1 MNEKYG
7 DERRTLISDFDGD
20 LNTEDLIP
28 RSQVVVMRTQEG
40 YIKRV
45 DLGEYQAQNR
55 GGKGRIGI
63 KAKEGDF
70 PVELYSMGSHDH
82 LLFFTNL
89 GRIYRARV
97 YELPQAGRTSRGK
110 HAANVLEL
118 QRENEKEGTQ
128 EETIRTCLVIQRNF
142 QDRSD
147 LKYILMCTANGI
159 CKKIDML
166 DPTRVR
172 RTGIRGISL
181 DEGDSL
187 ISAAL
192 TDGDR
197 ELFFTSR
204 NGMGLRVHEST
215 IRSMGRDARG
225 VIGMRLE
232 PSDQVVS
239 AFTHSGSG
247 MMLTVAENGLS
258 LIHI

>member
-1 MNEKYG
+1 
-7 DERRTLISDFDGD
+7 
-20 LNTEDLIP
+20 
-28 RSQVVVMRTQEG
+28 
-40 YIKRV
+40 
-45 DLGEYQAQNR
+45 
-55 GGKGRIGI
+55 
-63 KAKEGDF
+63 
-70 PVELYSMGSHDH
+70 
-82 LLFFTNL
+82 
-89 GRIYRARV
+89 
-97 YELPQAGRTSRGK
+97 
-110 HAANVLEL
+110 
-118 QRENEKEGTQ
+118 
-128 EETIRTCLVIQRNF
+128 
-142 QDRSD
+142 
-147 LKYILMCTANGI
+147 MCTANGI

-192 TDGDR
+192 TDGNR

-247 MMLTVAENGLS
+247 MMLTVAEKGYGKQSEINAFTLSKHRGNKGLRTMRINETTGPVVEMLEIEEGEQLL
-258 LIHI
+258 LITQTGRMIRIHTNQIPVIGRVTQGSRLIRLQEDERVIAISTVTEENEDAEESEVIPAENELSEEGANTSE